1 MQTQA
6 KRVTSELL
14 DRLNE
19 LANSTLP
26 VEEITTA
33 IQQVRFRAQGLR
45 NANTDEYYAV
55 QGICASLQGDVDG
68 VVEAFETGLKKGGWS
83 EFLFHNYVTSL
94 DDICAFEL
102 IADVAKRCTVELAH
116 SPGALYVATTMAL
129 HAGDVRSA
137 AEAQRLLTENFRS
150 FNETPVNGED
160 PAAGAAIVNFVNIA
174 GQDAGRLDRI
184 DAVIRSARRFLK
196 ARGPRRMLATS
207 RFTDGPFGNP
217 HLVLGYAPA
226 EHSEEV
232 VGLEREL
239 FTELSE
245 GSLDDETFDWMTIG
259 LARKKTYASVLHP

>member
-1 MQTQA
+1 MQTQP

-14 DRLNE
+14 DRLND

-26 VEEITTA
+26 AEEITTA

-55 QGICASLQGDVDG
+55 QGICASLEGDVQA
-68 VVEAFETGLKKGGWS
+68 VIAAFETGLEKGGWS

-94 DDICAFEL
+94 DDICEFKL
-102 IADVAKRCTVELAH
+102 TADVARRCIVELAH
-116 SPGALYVATTMAL
+116 SPDALYVASTMAL
-129 HAGDVRSA
+129 HAGDVRVA
-137 AEAQRLLTENFRS
+137 ADAQRLLRENFRTFDEDS
-150 FNETPVNGED
+150 VNGEEVDAGIVNFVDVAGED
-160 PAAGAAIVNFVNIA
+160 PA
-174 GQDAGRLDRI
+174 RLDRI
-184 DAVIRSARRFLK
+184 DEVIRTTRRFLK

-226 EHSEEV
+226 EKSEQV

-245 GSLDDETFDWMTIG
+245 GSIDDETFDWMTIG